1 VSKWGPDPNQ
11 RFESQATF
19 GERIADRVAAF
30 GGSWTFIGLFGIGM
44 ISWMTINEALQVP
57 FDPYPYILLNLV
69 LSCLAALQAPVIMMS
84 QNRQAARDRSDARSD
99 YEVNLRAEM
108 EITAVHT
115 KLDLLR
121 EQLWVRLLS
130 AVEDQQRTLAALQAK
145 IEALTA
151 ANQSRQDG

>member
-1 VSKWGPDPNQ
+1 
-11 RFESQATF
+11 
-19 GERIADRVAAF
+19 
-30 GGSWTFIGLFGIGM
+30 M
-44 ISWMTINEALQVP
+44 
-57 FDPYPYILLNLV
+57 
-69 LSCLAALQAPVIMMS
+69 LSCLAALQAPVIMMC